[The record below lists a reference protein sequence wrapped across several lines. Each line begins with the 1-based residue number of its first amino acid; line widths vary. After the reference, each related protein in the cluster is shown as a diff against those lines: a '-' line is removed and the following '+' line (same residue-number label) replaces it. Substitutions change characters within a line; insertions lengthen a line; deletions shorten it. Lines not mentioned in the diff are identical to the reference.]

1 MISYKVE
8 NRIRFFKI
16 ISNEIQLF
24 QKIME
29 SPNKE
34 VDVRLVDEV
43 SILENLKI

>member
-29 SPNKE
+29 CPNKE